1 MKPYK
6 GVNEFS
12 LALHTVV
19 NEELC
24 SELSTSEII
33 GTLEIMV
40 HLFKSAIIND
50 VMSDKGEEE

>member
-1 MKPYK
+1 MEPYK
-6 GVNEFS
+6 GVKEFS

-40 HLFKSAIIND
+40 HLFKSAIITE
-50 VMSDKGEEE
+50 VMRDKGDEE